1 MVGPRLFKLKS
12 QLAPSPAGPVA
23 SEHSCARIWVDTGV
37 FHLDQ
42 AFDYLIPEKLSSL
55 IQVGIKVQVP
65 FGSREVEGLVISR
78 IESPTTTSKLKLI
91 TKVLSPHR
99 VANSCSINLI
109 SLVAQHWA
117 ANPWEIISSAIPA
130 RVASVDK
137 KFEIQDSLFDEA
149 SAQGRGEL
157 TFRSFDPHQNPYSLT
172 AQLAL
177 EIAAKN
183 AVLIIAPDERDVV
196 QLIKSLNFMGKS
208 PLRIDSGASREERYT
223 NFLKILREQNQIA
236 IGSRNAI
243 FAPVPK
249 GSSIIVF
256 NESSMQ
262 MYERRSPGWNVRDIA
277 LIRRD
282 TENLNVH
289 FCGYV
294 PSIELAALIE
304 SKKIRYFSTK
314 SQLKVK
320 AFSPQDSSLLP
331 GRIFTDI
338 RAALRDGAVLF
349 IFPRKGYANA
359 LICAHCKN
367 YASCKCGGRL
377 HVATKN
383 SHPQCRVCGTDYG
396 DWKCDYCGRAKGY
409 EVSRGIEKA
418 SEEISRAFPNI
429 PITLSYGDV
438 IKDVVES
445 KPSIVVSTP
454 GAAPYAKDGYS
465 AVVILEGLSYFAH
478 DDLRANERAWEL
490 FFQTSSLVKKSGT
503 VLLAIEDSHP
513 IVSALIRWN
522 PALILQKELEQRGE
536 IHFPPLVHSA
546 IFTCPTN
553 EISAIA
559 RGIRIAIDETRLPRD
574 VRVLGPVS
582 IDAQK
587 SKLVLLFDSE
597 SENTSVEFMHEL
609 MRRRSIAGKTEATLR
624 IDPYTI

>member
-1 MVGPRLFKLKS
+1 MVEPRLFKLKS

-23 SEHSCARIWVDTGV
+23 SEHSCAQIWVDTGV

-42 AFDYLIPEKLSSL
+42 AFDYLVPEKLSSL
-55 IQVGIKVQVP
+55 IQVGVKVQVP

-78 IESPTTTSKLKLI
+78 IESPTTTSKLKFI

-99 VANSCSINLI
+99 VANTSSINLI
-109 SLVAQHWA
+109 SFVAQHWA

-137 KFEIQDSLFDEA
+137 KFEVQESLLDAA
-149 SAQGRGEL
+149 SARDRGEL
-157 TFRSFDPHQNPYSLT
+157 TFRAFDPHQNPFSLT

-183 AVLIIAPDERDVV
+183 SVLIIAPDERDVV
-196 QLIKSLNFMGKS
+196 QLIKYLNLLGKS
-208 PLRIDSGASREERYT
+208 ALRIDSGASREERYT
-223 NFLKILREQNQIA
+223 NFLEILREQNQIA

-277 LIRRD
+277 LIRQD

-304 SKKIRYFSTK
+304 SKEIRYFSTK

-338 RAALRDGAVLF
+338 RTALKDGAVLF

-359 LICAHCKN
+359 VICAHCKN

-377 HVATKN
+377 HVATRN
-383 SHPQCRVCGTDYG
+383 SQPQCRVCGADYG
-396 DWKCDYCGRAKGY
+396 DWKCDYCGRAKRY
-409 EVSRGIEKA
+409 ELSRGIEKA

-445 KPSIVVSTP
+445 KSSIVVSTP
-454 GAAPYAKDGYS
+454 GAAPYAKNGYS

-490 FFQTSSLVKKSGT
+490 FFETSSLVKKSGT
-503 VLLAIEDSHP
+503 VLLVIEDSHP

-522 PALILQKELEQRGE
+522 PALMLQKELEQRSE

-546 IFTCPTN
+546 LFTCPTN

-559 RGIRIAIDETRLPRD
+559 RGIRMAIDETRLPRD
-574 VRVLGPVS
+574 MRVLGPVS

-597 SENTSVEFMHEL
+597 SENKTVEFMHEL